1 MPAAVWLYLSWY
13 VAPLLILRTD
23 RTRFRRAAVAVL
35 VSFLACAAGWSL
47 LPVSMDRPRLDG
59 GGGPS
64 IVALRAVY
72 AIDPP
77 SGLFPSFHA
86 ALAAIIVRVPWRS
99 RLARAAQAAW
109 MCAICVS
116 CLLTKQH
123 YVLDV
128 LSGVV
133 VGLLTAVTV
142 DRCAHYLAG
151 LRESPAT
158 RLAHLRA
165 VAKARTRAPNRAT
178 QAEPEV
184 PAP

>member
-1 MPAAVWLYLSWY
+1 
-13 VAPLLILRTD
+13 
-23 RTRFRRAAVAVL
+23 
-35 VSFLACAAGWSL
+35 
-47 LPVSMDRPRLDG
+47 RLDCG
-59 GGGPS
+59 GGAS
-64 IVALRAVY
+64 VDALGAVY
-72 AIDPP
+72 QVDPP
-77 SGLFPSFHA
+77 SVLLPSFYDA
-86 ALAAIIVRVPWRS
+86 VPAIIERVPWRS
-99 RLARAAQAAW
+99 QLARAAQAAW

-184 PAP
+184 P